1 MDFILEFVLDGV
13 QRYIEAVPEVVVIL
27 TFPVW
32 YTAYVLCVLGL
43 KALDFLEGW
52 LD

>member
-1 MDFILEFVLDGV
+1 
-13 QRYIEAVPEVVVIL
+13 
-27 TFPVW
+27 VW